1 MWFGVAFA
9 VVKSLIGGWL
19 NKFFSNRQE
28 QEDIKNAVQP
38 YKDEAEALS
47 KPSNSIHDN
56 VVRLRD
62 DE

>member
-1 MWFGVAFA
+1 MWFSVAFA

-19 NKFFSNRQE
+19 DRLFSAHQE
-28 QEDIKNAVQP
+28 QEDIKNAIQP

-47 KPSNSIHDN
+47 KPSNSVHDN